1 MSDSFVEQRLLDCV
15 AYGTAGG
22 PTWFTRKVA
31 LNNGSN
37 RRNPRRSRPLY
48 KFAIVYR
55 NLLRE
60 HHVEVLNAF
69 NACMGG
75 AFGFRIKDWSDYQA
89 EDVLIGVGTGAEQT
103 VQLTK
108 LYTFGTRT
116 IARPIRKPVDGTVE
130 LTADGVPIASTTD
143 PETGMVTF
151 TAPNGDIVLWS
162 GEFDVPVFF
171 QDDELQFSID
181 DKNPTD
187 GFFLTADV
195 GLEED
200 LGE

>member
-31 LNNGSN
+31 LNNGVT
-37 RRNPRRSRPLY
+37 RRNPRRARPLHKY
-48 KFAIVYR
+48 AVVYR

-60 HHVEVLNAF
+60 HHEEVLNAF

-75 AFGFRIKDWSDYQA
+75 AFGFRLKDWADYQA
-89 EDVLIGVGTGAEQT
+89 EDMLIGIGSGAPQT
-103 VQLTK
+103 IQLVK

-116 IARPIRKPVDGTVE
+116 ISREIRKPVEDTVE
-130 LTADGVPIASTTD
+130 LTADGSPIASTVD

-151 TAPNGDIVLWS
+151 TAGSGDQVRWS

-181 DKNPTD
+181 DKNPAD